1 MVIQGNPADG
11 HVGNQ
16 IWYLNTKLFRDF
28 WARHAIHFSF
38 TFPSGSSLALMGNG
52 LLAVGASGDGP
63 GGVDAGSA
71 FLFSIEN
78 NATLNHTAS
87 ILSPGSVSESE

>member
-1 MVIQGNPADG
+1 
-11 HVGNQ
+11 
-16 IWYLNTKLFRDF
+16 
-28 WARHAIHFSF
+28 
-38 TFPSGSSLALMGNG
+38 MGNG